1 MILTAIVFFFILLE
15 HMEFHIQRTASL
27 RSVIS
32 CPGDGLRSTSQ
43 TASARYVLMPGSDKL
58 FEYTAATRDAES
70 IGIAYASDKSCDN
83 SCVKQIMA

>member
-1 MILTAIVFFFILLE
+1 
-15 HMEFHIQRTASL
+15 MEFHIQRTASL

-43 TASARYVLMPGSDKL
+43 TARSARHVLVPGSDKL
-58 FEYTAATRDAES
+58 IKYTAATRDAKS